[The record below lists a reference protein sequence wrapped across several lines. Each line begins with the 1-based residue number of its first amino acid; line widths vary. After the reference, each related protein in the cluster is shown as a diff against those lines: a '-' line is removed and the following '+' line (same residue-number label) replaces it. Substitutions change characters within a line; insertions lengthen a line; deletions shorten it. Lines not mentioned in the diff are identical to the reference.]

1 MTINQS
7 HTTEEF
13 LQGIVERVTFYS
25 EESGFCVLR
34 IKAKKHRDLITVIGA
49 SVSVNAGETVECF
62 GAWIHH
68 KKHGLQF
75 KAERLIAVPPVGLE
89 GMTRYLGSG
98 MIRGIGKHFAQRLIA
113 AFGEAVFDVIEEE
126 PHRLSAVEGIGKKR
140 QEQIVLAWKEQKSIR
155 QIMVFLHSHGVSTTR
170 AVRIYK
176 TYGDAAVERVRENPY
191 CLAQDIRG
199 IGFKTADELALKLG
213 IPRDSIQRA
222 RAGTGH
228 ALMQLCE
235 HGHCAAEREGL
246 IKASVELL
254 EVPEA
259 LIEQAIGLEI
269 AAKRLIPEVVNTL
282 EGDKACLFTVPFYRA
297 ELGVVDR
304 LTALK
309 QGVLPW
315 GEIDTEKAIPWV
327 ETQTGL
333 HLSESQHHAVATV
346 LKNKISIITGG
357 PGVGKTTI
365 VNSVIKIIR
374 AKSLKV
380 ALCAPTGRAAKR
392 LSETTNLQA
401 RTIHRLLQFNP
412 SSYSFVYNEQQPLPI
427 DVIIVD
433 ESSMMDI
440 LLFHNL
446 LKAIPNDAAVIF
458 VGDVDQL
465 PSVGSGLVLSDL
477 IRSDVI
483 TTVRLTEIFRQA
495 ASSRI
500 ITNAHRINQGYMPLL
515 ETQEDTDFYAIYRD
529 EPEQVYETLLEV
541 VTTRIPRK
549 WGFDPTHD
557 IQVLT
562 PMNRGSLGN
571 TSLNIALQNRIN
583 PNGSPTVSR
592 YGTTFATKDK
602 IIQLVNNYDKEVFN
616 GDIGFIQKIDMEESY
631 MQISFDTRSIRYD
644 FDELDEIRLAY
655 AITIHKSQ
663 GSEFP
668 VVVIPLVSQHYML
681 LARNLLYTA
690 VTRGKKRVILIGQKK
705 AVYMAVKNNREAKR
719 LTKLTERLQSA
730 HYVI

>member
-1 MTINQS
+1 MNQNS
-7 HTTEEF
+7 QQKEEF

-34 IKAKKHRDLITVIGA
+34 VKAKKHRDLITVVGA
-49 SVSVNAGETVECF
+49 SVSVSAGETVECF
-62 GAWIHH
+62 GTWSYH

-75 KAERLIAVPPVGLE
+75 KAERLSAIPPIELE
-89 GMTRYLGSG
+89 GMTRYLASG
-98 MIRGIGKHFAQRLIA
+98 MIKGIGPHFAKRLIL
-113 AFGEAVFDVIEEE
+113 AFGDKVFDVIEDQ
-126 PHRLSAVEGIGKKR
+126 PHQLLSVEGIGEKR
-140 QEQIVLAWKEQKSIR
+140 QEQIVLAWKEQKAVR
-155 QIMVFLHSHGVSTTR
+155 QIMVFLHSYGVSTTR

-176 TYGDAAVERVRENPY
+176 AYGDAAIERVRENPY

-213 IPRDSIQRA
+213 IPRDSVQRA
-222 RAGTGH
+222 RAGVGH
-228 ALMQLCE
+228 ALMELCE
-235 HGHCAAEREGL
+235 HGHCAAEREAL

-254 EVPEA
+254 DVPEL

-269 AAKRLIPEVVNTL
+269 AAQRLIPEVVNTS
-282 EGDKACLFTVPFYRA
+282 EGDKECLFTVPFYRA
-297 ELGVVDR
+297 ELGVVDK
-304 LTALK
+304 LS
-309 QGVLPW
+309 VLAKGEIPW
-315 GEIDTEKAIPWV
+315 GNIDVEKAIPWV
-327 ETQTGL
+327 ETKTGL
-333 HLSESQHHAVATV
+333 HLSDSQHHAVATV

-374 AKSLKV
+374 AKTLKV

-392 LSETTNLQA
+392 LSETTHLQA
-401 RTIHRLLQFNP
+401 KTIHRLLQFNP
-412 SSYSFVYNEQQPLPI
+412 SNYAFVYDDKQPLPF

-446 LKAIPNDAAVIF
+446 LKAISVDAAVIF

-465 PSVGSGLVLSDL
+465 PSVGSGLVLADL
-477 IRSDVI
+477 IRSAVI
-483 TTVRLTEIFRQA
+483 PTVRLTEIFRQA
-495 ASSRI
+495 ATSQI

-515 ETQEDTDFYAIYRD
+515 ETQNETDFYAIYRD

-541 VTTRIPRK
+541 VTTRIPKK
-549 WGFDPTHD
+549 WGFDPSHD

-571 TSLNIALQNRIN
+571 TSLNIALQSRIN
-583 PNGSPTVSR
+583 PNSHPTVSR
-592 YGTTFATKDK
+592 FGTTFAVKDK
-602 IIQLVNNYDKEVFN
+602 VIQLVNNYDKEVFN
-616 GDIGFIQKIDMEESY
+616 GDIGFIQKIDLEESY
-631 MQISFDTRSIRYD
+631 MQISFDTRSVRYD

-705 AVYMAVKNNREAKR
+705 AVYMAVQNNREAKR
-719 LTKLTERLQSA
+719 LTKLTERLSEALQRN
-730 HYVI
+730 